1 MNHQFRT
8 KYLTSSDQLRT
19 NLYIPLFFVLTL
31 AAIFNSLQT
40 YYLLSRGAH
49 APSDFVRVL
58 SSKLIYFYY
67 FLFLAFIVQWLAK
80 RNPLKR
86 ESVFRWFSIHCL
98 TLFFSFLLHEIVSLW
113 ADRFIWGRETTMIVF
128 YTLFNNPSI
137 WIEILAYVLLLLGIS
152 LVEYRRIHLE
162 NEMKYSEMEVRLVQS
177 KLHEL
182 RGKIHPQFVFNTL
195 RTISELLHKKRNSDA
210 DHVLTLMSEFL
221 RAVVYDS
228 EQEEISLAEDIRF
241 LNLYLEIQKI
251 SYQSNFDVSEV
262 IEPETLDAVLPNYLL
277 QPLVED
283 MAHRIDERHDFPY
296 KVVIG
301 IKRKESI
308 LEIYLEDNLKRI
320 LGDRKEQYSDRA
332 VGGIL
337 KERLTQLFGDRQEFQ
352 FDYRWEQGTMITIR
366 IPFYNKPDELESVI
380 MMESNQ

>member
-8 KYLTSSDQLRT
+8 PHPSSSDQLRT
-19 NLYIPLFFVLTL
+19 NLFFPLFFVLTL
-31 AAIFNSLQT
+31 SAIFNSLQT

-67 FLFLAFIVQWLAK
+67 FLILAFIVQWLAK
-80 RNPLKR
+80 RYPLRR
-86 ESVFRWFSIHCL
+86 ESIFRWFSIHCI
-98 TLFFSFLLHEIVSLW
+98 TLFLSFLLHEIISLW
-113 ADRFIWGRETTMIVF
+113 ADQFIWGRETTTIVF

-137 WIEILAYVLLLLGIS
+137 WIEILAYVLLLLGVS
-152 LVEYRRIHLE
+152 LLEYRKIHRE
-162 NEMKYSEMEVRLVQS
+162 NELKYSEMEVQLVQS

-228 EQEEISLAEDIRF
+228 EQEEISLAEDIQF
-241 LNLYLEIQKI
+241 LNLYVEIQKI
-251 SYQSNFDVSEV
+251 SYQNNFDVSEV
-262 IEPETLDAVLPNYLL
+262 IEPETLDAALPNILL
-277 QPLVED
+277 QPLIED
-283 MAHRIDERHDFPY
+283 MAHRIDDRYDFPY
-296 KVVIG
+296 KVMIG
-301 IKRKESI
+301 IKRQENI

-320 LGDRKEQYSDRA
+320 HGDRREHHSDRA
-332 VGGIL
+332 IGGIL
-337 KERLTQLFGDRQEFQ
+337 KERLMQLFGDRQEFQ
-352 FDYRWEQGTMITIR
+352 FDYRWEKGTMITIR
-366 IPFYNKPDELESVI
+366 IPFSIKANESGSVI
-380 MMESNQ
+380 MMESI